1 MVINELKNLFNE
13 NGIVKFELY
22 GLEYTIE
29 KLGDTVI
36 IYPSLYNQRNVS
48 YNSLEELLNNHLI
61 YNETII
67 DNQNQISKI
76 YV

>member
-1 MVINELKNLFNE
+1 MVIDELKTLFIENE
-13 NGIVKFELY
+13 IVKFKLY

-29 KLGDTVI
+29 RIMDTVI
-36 IYPSLYNQRNVS
+36 IYPSLYDQRKKS

-61 YNETII
+61 YNETIL
-67 DNQNQISKI
+67 DNQDKISKI

>member
-13 NGIVKFELY
+13 NGIVKFQLY

-29 KLGDTVI
+29 KLVDTII
-36 IYPSLYNQRNVS
+36 IYPTLYNQRKKT
-48 YNSLEELLNNHLI
+48 YNSLEELLNNYLI

-67 DNQNQISKI
+67 DNQNQILKI